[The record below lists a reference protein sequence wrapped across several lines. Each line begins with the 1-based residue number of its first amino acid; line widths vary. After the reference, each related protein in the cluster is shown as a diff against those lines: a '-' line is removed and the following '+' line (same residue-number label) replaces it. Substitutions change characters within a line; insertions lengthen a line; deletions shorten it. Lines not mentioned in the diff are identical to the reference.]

1 MCKSRHSYALRE
13 GGQIKD
19 RNWNIRIKR
28 CQYIVTYLLNLI
40 VIESFAFLFIYNNL
54 RSKCLSIHSK
64 NQTTT
69 PFSLYLEKATTQK
82 NTTPSV
88 PSCTSFWLSRY
99 TVSAMYLDIVCIY
112 EKKGRTQCHRLPA
125 LCGVWGRVVFKPQA
139 LPTQMC
145 RGWGSNPGP
154 SGYRR

>member
-1 MCKSRHSYALRE
+1 MCKSRHSYA

-19 RNWNIRIKR
+19 RNWNIRINR
-28 CQYIVTYLLNLI
+28 CQYIVTYLLYPI
-40 VIESFAFLFIYNNL
+40 VIEGFAFLFMYNL

-125 LCGVWGRVVFKPQA
+125 LCGVWRRVVFKPQA